1 MYTPRSKRN
10 IISFSL
16 IGHNYH
22 VSVPN
27 QPLASYNEG
36 LLQLGRSE
44 SGVSIIPPTSST
56 SILEIPYS
64 KIRRFGYQVVMESY
78 DVIWFEICSCKDDE
92 QEFAFFVVA
101 SGMDRAMLIAGDL
114 KTKIEKETGRFL
126 IMEDDR
132 HPESIY
138 ISRGHYGCPPYPRLG
153 RERVLHAGLV
163 NLEATKIVGSSG
175 LKRRLSEPSTAQFLL
190 NPANERRN
198 TVQSLLGTKSPN
210 LSPRHSPI
218 RSPSPA
224 RSTSPNTAGT
234 SLQDMVRRHNKEG
247 NVPGS
252 TSDPTADY
260 TRKTLTAFEQGRRS
274 DGGYLAMSDG
284 APKLSNWKNKRPS
297 DASIP
302 RGGKLSLA
310 DLKIDRVSSGG
321 STSSSQEK
329 FFPSKDSGIGT
340 SADLVLDQDG
350 RVVANSFHSSPS
362 PSPSPYSKGKR
373 SPHLFRSSYDH
384 LDPPSRKTS
393 QSSYDHLPEDA
404 ANGGASPQRNVCPP
418 IPPRSGVSM
427 GDAYIDF

>member
-1 MYTPRSKRN
+1 
-10 IISFSL
+10 
-16 IGHNYH
+16 

-64 KIRRFGYQVVMESY
+64 KIRRFGYQVVMENY
-78 DVIWFEICSCKDDE
+78 DVIWFEICSCKGDE

-114 KTKIEKETGRFL
+114 KTKIEKDTGRFL

-132 HPESIY
+132 HPESTY

-163 NLEATKIVGSSG
+163 NLEATKIVGSAG
-175 LKRRLSEPSTAQFLL
+175 FRRRLTEPFTAQLLL
-190 NPANERRN
+190 NPANGRRN
-198 TVQSLLGTKSPN
+198 TVQNLLGTKSPTR
-210 LSPRHSPI
+210 SPRHSPV

-224 RSTSPNTAGT
+224 RSTSPNPAGT
-234 SLQDMVRRHNKEG
+234 SLQDMARRHTKEA

-274 DGGYLAMSDG
+274 DGTYLAMSDG

-302 RGGKLSLA
+302 RSGKLSLA
-310 DLKIDRVSSGG
+310 DLKIDRVGSGG
-321 STSSSQEK
+321 STSSGQEK

-362 PSPSPYSKGKR
+362 PSPSSYSKGKK
-373 SPHLFRSSYDH
+373 SPHLFHSNYDH
-384 LDPPSRKTS
+384 LGPPPRKTS
-393 QSSYDHLPEDA
+393 QSSYDHLPDNTA
-404 ANGGASPQRNVCPP
+404 TGGARPLSNGCPP